1 MAVQKALDVA
11 EPPHETNG
19 DANLREVY
27 EGAEFYDDVTGV
39 LLDWPSRRGRWR
51 SSSSRQ
57 EACTR
62 SAAENL
68 GCMSSPLSGLT

>member
-11 EPPHETNG
+11 EPPHETDG

-39 LLDWPSRRGRWR
+39 LLDRERVLKTSSRPLLRWR
-51 SSSSRQ
+51 ASRLSS
-57 EACTR
+57 ACAPVTR
-62 SAAENL
+62 ATKTR
-68 GCMSSPLSGLT
+68 GG